1 VSEFTAEPHSMFG
14 AGGQR
19 RGRLPS
25 GRWPANVVLDEE
37 AAALLDQQSGT
48 LKGCGS
54 ANVGSAGG
62 DIDNQVYSK
71 GYRRSSNASF
81 VGQSGGASRFFY
93 TAKASRRER
102 EAGLDGMPVK
112 AAREYRT
119 GNVNDTRADGGRTP
133 DRQAANV
140 HPCVKPLALM
150 RWLVRL
156 ITPPSGIVLDPFMG
170 SGTTG
175 IAAALEGFPFI
186 GIEKE
191 AEYMEIARR
200 RIAHHTEQGTLGDA
214 A

>member
-1 VSEFTAEPHSMFG
+1 
-14 AGGQR
+14 
-19 RGRLPS
+19 
-25 GRWPANVVLDEE
+25 
-37 AAALLDQQSGT
+37 
-48 LKGCGS
+48 
-54 ANVGSAGG
+54 
-62 DIDNQVYSK
+62 
-71 GYRRSSNASF
+71 
-81 VGQSGGASRFFY
+81 
-93 TAKASRRER
+93 
-102 EAGLDGMPVK
+102 MPVK